1 MLYLLCFPLKGRFL
15 RKMPWHKF
23 QVIYLNSV
31 VLYLLFVLQAHA
43 FNEYKLTGISAVA
56 THGKNEAK
64 SDRFKTGNGKRNS
77 NDFTLKS
84 LSKLSVYGGM
94 DRGSYYYLKSTRSPV
109 ASRELQKQASKG
121 IPKSLRNEPINENS
135 RIVNDLKKSRN
146 TYYSSLSE
154 RTTKFL
160 NRSVRHLR
168 ALTMIDNNTSNANIT
183 FANLEVKHQ
192 QLVLTKPTF
201 DTNTNNDSTK
211 FIKIASPEKEFN
223 NEREFETD
231 NSREQS
237 TTQDIWTFTSTNNES
252 VVDGNTT
259 NCTNVSACSY
269 FLSHAPTF
277 HTHTLVKGIV
287 LLNLGIL
294 ACVGNVATL
303 TSIIRRGRQHSSTV
317 YLLLVHLSVSDLF
330 VTCFCIIGEGFWTLT
345 VEWYGGNFLCKVF
358 KFLQMFS
365 LYLSTFILVV
375 IGFDR
380 LCAVKFPM
388 RRIKARMQVH
398 KAVTSAWVLSG
409 VFSAPQAVIF
419 RVAKGPF
426 IEDFYQC
433 VTYGFY
439 TAPWQEQL
447 YTSFSLLFMFLIPLC
462 ILITTYFTT
471 FATIA

>member
-1 MLYLLCFPLKGRFL
+1 
-15 RKMPWHKF
+15 MPWHKF

-31 VLYLLFVLQAHA
+31 VLYLLFVVQAHA
-43 FNEYKLTGISAVA
+43 FNEYKLAGISAMA
-56 THGKNEAK
+56 THGKNEAR

-77 NDFTLKS
+77 SDFSLKS
-84 LSKLSVYGGM
+84 LSKFSVYSGM
-94 DRGSYYYLKSTRSPV
+94 NRSSYYYLKSAMSPV
-109 ASRELQKQASKG
+109 ASVLDSRELQKQTTKIISKSYKNK
-121 IPKSLRNEPINENS
+121 PLSKSLRIS
-135 RIVNDLKKSRN
+135 SDFKKSIN
-146 TYYSSLSE
+146 IYNSSVSE
-154 RTTKFL
+154 KTTKSL

-168 ALTMIDNNTSNANIT
+168 TLTMIDCNSSNDNIS

-192 QLVLTKPTF
+192 QLVLSKPSF
-201 DTNTNNDSTK
+201 DTNTSNNSTK
-211 FIKIASPEKEFN
+211 FLTISAPKKEFN
-223 NEREFETD
+223 NERELETD
-231 NSREQS
+231 SSREQA
-237 TTQDIWTFTSTNNES
+237 TTQDIWTLSSTNNDS
-252 VVDGNTT
+252 VGDGNSTE
-259 NCTNVSACSY
+259 CTNISACNH
-269 FLSHAPTF
+269 FLGHAPTF

-345 VEWYGGNFLCKVF
+345 VEWYGGDFLCRIF

-398 KAVTSAWVLSG
+398 RAVTSAWVLSG
-409 VFSAPQAVIF
+409 VLSAPQVRTF
-419 RVAKGPF
+419 LLVVP
-426 IEDFYQC
+426 
-433 VTYGFY
+433 
-439 TAPWQEQL
+439 L
-447 YTSFSLLFMFLIPLC
+447 FSS
-462 ILITTYFTT
+462 
-471 FATIA
+471 